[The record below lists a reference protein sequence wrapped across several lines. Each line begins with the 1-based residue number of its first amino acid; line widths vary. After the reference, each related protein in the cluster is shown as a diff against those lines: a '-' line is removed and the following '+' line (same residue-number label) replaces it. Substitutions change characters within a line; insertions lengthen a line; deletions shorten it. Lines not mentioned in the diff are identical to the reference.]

1 MHEVSELNMRRDQD
15 IDFGS
20 LAPMR
25 IAIVA
30 ESFLPAINGVTN
42 SVLRVIEHMTA
53 RGHEVTVIAP
63 SPGVTAYGKARII
76 RVPSFGFPRYPEL
89 RIGHSRDFVRE
100 VLREIKPDVVHL
112 GSPAVLGAAS
122 LRAAQELGIPSVAIY
137 QTDLAGFATRYHLG
151 IAGRSIWRY
160 IANIHRRADLTLAP
174 STAAVWDLRERG
186 VNNVVR
192 WMRGVDLERFNPSFR
207 DEELR
212 KSLAPDGQLIIG
224 FVGRLA
230 REKQIERLKG
240 LCRMPHIK
248 VVIVGDGPMK
258 AKLEKELKGA
268 IFMGFKS
275 GEELSKLYASFDVFV
290 HTGQDETFC
299 QAVQEALASGVPVV
313 APASGGPLDLV
324 QHGHNGFLWTETSRY
339 SLVGAVVELAK
350 YPVKRERLAAN
361 ARPSVEVRPWCGVM
375 DELEG
380 HYRSVIGG
388 LSFAYRGV
396 AA

>member
-1 MHEVSELNMRRDQD
+1 MRGDQD

-42 SVLRVIEHMTA
+42 SILRVIEHMTA

-122 LRAAQELGIPSVAIY
+122 LSAAQELGIPSVAIY
-137 QTDLAGFATRYHLG
+137 QTDLAGFASRYHLG
-151 IAGRSIWRY
+151 LAGRSIWRY

-212 KSLAPDGQLIIG
+212 RSIAPDGQLIVG

-240 LCRMPHIK
+240 LCRMPHVK

-258 AKLEKELKGA
+258 AKLKKELKGA
-268 IFMGFKS
+268 IFTGFKS

-324 QHGHNGFLWTETSRY
+324 QHGHNGFLWTEASRY
-339 SLVGAVVELAK
+339 SLVGAVAELAK

>member
-42 SVLRVIEHMTA
+42 SILRVIEHMTA

-89 RIGHSRDFVRE
+89 RIGHSRDFVRD

-122 LRAAQELGIPSVAIY
+122 LSAAQELGIPSVAIY
-137 QTDLAGFATRYHLG
+137 QTDLAGFASRYHLG
-151 IAGRSIWRY
+151 LAGRSIWRY
-160 IANIHRRADLTLAP
+160 IAKIHRRADLTLAP

-186 VNNVVR
+186 VDNVVR

-258 AKLEKELKGA
+258 AKLKKELKGA
-268 IFMGFKS
+268 IFTGFKS

-339 SLVGAVVELAK
+339 SLVGAVAELAK

>member
-42 SVLRVIEHMTA
+42 SILRVIEHMTA

-122 LRAAQELGIPSVAIY
+122 LSAAQELGIPSVAIY
-137 QTDLAGFATRYHLG
+137 QTDLAGFASRYHLG
-151 IAGRSIWRY
+151 LAGRSIWRY

-212 KSLAPDGQLIIG
+212 RSLAPDGQLIIG

-258 AKLEKELKGA
+258 AKLKKELKGA
-268 IFMGFKS
+268 IFTGFKS

-339 SLVGAVVELAK
+339 SLVGAVAELAK

>member
-1 MHEVSELNMRRDQD
+1 MHEVSELKLRGDQD
-15 IDFGS
+15 LDFGS

-122 LRAAQELGIPSVAIY
+122 LSAAQELGIPSVAIY
-137 QTDLAGFATRYHLG
+137 QTDLAGFASRYHLG
-151 IAGRSIWRY
+151 LAGRSIWRY

-212 KSLAPDGQLIIG
+212 GSIAPDGQLIVG

-240 LCRMPHIK
+240 LCRMPHVK

-258 AKLEKELKGA
+258 AKLKKELKGA
-268 IFMGFKS
+268 IFTGFKS

-324 QHGHNGFLWTETSRY
+324 QHGHNGFLWTEASRY
-339 SLVGAVVELAK
+339 SLVGAVAELAK

>member
-89 RIGHSRDFVRE
+89 RISHSRDFVRQ

-122 LRAAQELGIPSVAIY
+122 LSAAQELGIPSVAIY
-137 QTDLAGFATRYHLG
+137 QTDLAGFASRYHLG

-212 KSLAPDGQLIIG
+212 RSIAPDGQLIVG

-258 AKLEKELKGA
+258 AKLKKELKGA
-268 IFMGFKS
+268 IFTGFKS

-324 QHGHNGFLWTETSRY
+324 QHGHNGFLWTEASRY
-339 SLVGAVVELAK
+339 SLVGAVTELAK

>member
-42 SVLRVIEHMTA
+42 SILRVIEHMTA

-122 LRAAQELGIPSVAIY
+122 LSAAQELGIPSVAIY
-137 QTDLAGFATRYHLG
+137 QTDLAGFASRYHLG

-212 KSLAPDGQLIIG
+212 RSIAPDGQLIVG

-240 LCRMPHIK
+240 LCRMPHVK

-258 AKLEKELKGA
+258 AKLKKELKGA

-324 QHGHNGFLWTETSRY
+324 QHGHNGFLWTEASRY
-339 SLVGAVVELAK
+339 SLVGAVTELAK

>member
-1 MHEVSELNMRRDQD
+1 MREVSELKVRGDQD
-15 IDFGS
+15 LDLGS

-42 SVLRVIEHMTA
+42 SILRVIEHMTE

-63 SPGVTAYGKARII
+63 SPGVTSYGKARII

-100 VLREIKPDVVHL
+100 VLREINPDVVHL
-112 GSPAVLGAAS
+112 GSPAILGAAS
-122 LRAAQELGIPSVAIY
+122 LSAAKELGIPSVAIY
-137 QTDLAGFATRYHLG
+137 QTDLAGFASRYHLG

-212 KSLAPDGQLIIG
+212 RSIAPDGQLIIG

-248 VVIVGDGPMK
+248 VVIVGDGPVR
-258 AKLEKELKGA
+258 AKLEKELQGA

-290 HTGQDETFC
+290 HTGTDETFC

-339 SLVGAVVELAK
+339 SLVGAVTELAK

>member
-1 MHEVSELNMRRDQD
+1 M
-15 IDFGS
+15 
-20 LAPMR
+20 
-25 IAIVA
+25 A

-42 SVLRVIEHMTA
+42 SILRVIEHMTE

-89 RIGHSRDFVRE
+89 RIGHSRAFVHD
-100 VLREIKPDVVHL
+100 VLQELKPDVVHL

-122 LRAAQELGIPSVAIY
+122 LRAAQDLGIPSVAIY
-137 QTDLAGFATRYHLG
+137 QTDLAGFASRYHLG

-160 IANIHRRADLTLAP
+160 IASIHRRADLTLAP

-186 VNNVVR
+186 VDNVVR
-192 WMRGVDLERFNPSFR
+192 WMRGVDLVRFNPSFR

-212 KSLAPDGQLIIG
+212 NSLAPEGQIIIG

-230 REKQIERLKG
+230 REKQIERLKD
-240 LCRMPHIK
+240 LCLLPHIK

-258 AKLEKELKGA
+258 PKLEKELQGA
-268 IFMGFKS
+268 IFTGFKS
-275 GEELSKLYASFDVFV
+275 GVELSKLYASFDIFV
-290 HTGQDETFC
+290 HTGTDETFC

-324 QHGHNGFLWTETSRY
+324 QHGHNGFLWTEASRY
-339 SLVGAVVELAK
+339 SLVGAVTELVQ

-361 ARPSVEVRPWCGVM
+361 ARPSVDIRPWSGVM

-380 HYRSVIGG
+380 HYQSVIGG

>member
-15 IDFGS
+15 LDFGS

-89 RIGHSRDFVRE
+89 RIGHSRDFVRD

-212 KSLAPDGQLIIG
+212 TSLAPDGQLIIG

-258 AKLEKELKGA
+258 AKLKKELKGA
-268 IFMGFKS
+268 IFTGFKS

-339 SLVGAVVELAK
+339 SLVGAVTELAK

>member
-1 MHEVSELNMRRDQD
+1 MHEVSELNMRGDQD
-15 IDFGS
+15 LDFGS

-42 SVLRVIEHMTA
+42 SILRVIEHMTA

-122 LRAAQELGIPSVAIY
+122 LSAAQELGIPSVAIY
-137 QTDLAGFATRYHLG
+137 QTDLAGFASRYHLG
-151 IAGRSIWRY
+151 LAGRSIWRY

-212 KSLAPDGQLIIG
+212 RSIAPDGQLIVG

-240 LCRMPHIK
+240 LCRMPHVK

-258 AKLEKELKGA
+258 AKLKKELKGA
-268 IFMGFKS
+268 IFTGFKS

-324 QHGHNGFLWTETSRY
+324 QHGHNGFLWTEASRY
-339 SLVGAVVELAK
+339 SLIGAVAELAK

>member
-1 MHEVSELNMRRDQD
+1 MHEVLELNMRGDHD

-20 LAPMR
+20 LGPMR

-42 SVLRVIEHMTA
+42 SILRVIEHMTA

-122 LRAAQELGIPSVAIY
+122 LSAAQELGIPSVAIY
-137 QTDLAGFATRYHLG
+137 QTDLAGFASRYHMGL
-151 IAGRSIWRY
+151 AGRSIWRY

-212 KSLAPDGQLIIG
+212 RSLAPDGQLIIG

-248 VVIVGDGPMK
+248 VVIVGDGPVR

-275 GEELSKLYASFDVFV
+275 GEELNKLYASFDVFV

-324 QHGHNGFLWTETSRY
+324 QHGHNGFLWTDTSRY
-339 SLVGAVVELAK
+339 SLVGAVAELAK

>member
-15 IDFGS
+15 LDFGS

-137 QTDLAGFATRYHLG
+137 QTVLAGFATRYHLG

-268 IFMGFKS
+268 IFTGFKS

>member
-1 MHEVSELNMRRDQD
+1 MHEVSELKMRGDRD
-15 IDFGS
+15 INFGS
-20 LAPMR
+20 LPPMR

-42 SVLRVIEHMTA
+42 SILRVIEHMTA

-63 SPGVTAYGKARII
+63 SPGVTAYGMARII

-89 RIGHSRDFVRE
+89 RIGHSRDFVRD

-122 LRAAQELGIPSVAIY
+122 LSAAQELGIPSVAIY
-137 QTDLAGFATRYHLG
+137 QTDLAGFASRYHLG
-151 IAGRSIWRY
+151 LAGRSIWRY
-160 IANIHRRADLTLAP
+160 IAKIHRRADLTLAP

-186 VNNVVR
+186 VDNVVR

-230 REKQIERLKG
+230 REKQIERLKC

-268 IFMGFKS
+268 IFTGFKS

-324 QHGHNGFLWTETSRY
+324 QHGHNGFLWTEMSRY
-339 SLVGAVVELAK
+339 SLVGAVAELAK

-361 ARPSVEVRPWCGVM
+361 ARPSVEVRPWCEVM

>member
-1 MHEVSELNMRRDQD
+1 MREVSELNMRGDQD
-15 IDFGS
+15 LDFDS

-42 SVLRVIEHMTA
+42 SILRVIEHMTA

-122 LRAAQELGIPSVAIY
+122 LSVAQELGIPSVAIY
-137 QTDLAGFATRYHLG
+137 QTDLAGFASRYHLG
-151 IAGRSIWRY
+151 LAGRSIWRY

-212 KSLAPDGQLIIG
+212 RSIAPDGQLIVG

-240 LCRMPHIK
+240 LCRMPHVK

-258 AKLEKELKGA
+258 AKLKKELKGA
-268 IFMGFKS
+268 IFTGFKS

-324 QHGHNGFLWTETSRY
+324 QHGHNGFLWTEASRY
-339 SLVGAVVELAK
+339 SLVGAVAELAK

>member
-1 MHEVSELNMRRDQD
+1 MHEVAELNMRRDQD
-15 IDFGS
+15 LDFGS

-207 DEELR
+207 D
-212 KSLAPDGQLIIG
+212 
-224 FVGRLA
+224 
-230 REKQIERLKG
+230 
-240 LCRMPHIK
+240 
-248 VVIVGDGPMK
+248 
-258 AKLEKELKGA
+258 
-268 IFMGFKS
+268 
-275 GEELSKLYASFDVFV
+275 
-290 HTGQDETFC
+290 
-299 QAVQEALASGVPVV
+299 
-313 APASGGPLDLV
+313 
-324 QHGHNGFLWTETSRY
+324 
-339 SLVGAVVELAK
+339 
-350 YPVKRERLAAN
+350 
-361 ARPSVEVRPWCGVM
+361 
-375 DELEG
+375 
-380 HYRSVIGG
+380 
-388 LSFAYRGV
+388 
-396 AA
+396 

>member
-15 IDFGS
+15 LDFGS

-160 IANIHRRADLTLAP
+160 IAKIHRRADLTLAP

-268 IFMGFKS
+268 IFTGFKS

>member
-1 MHEVSELNMRRDQD
+1 MHEVSELNMRGDQD
-15 IDFGS
+15 FDYGS
-20 LAPMR
+20 LGPMR

-42 SVLRVIEHMTA
+42 SILRVIEHMTA

-89 RIGHSRDFVRE
+89 RIGHSRDFVRD

-122 LRAAQELGIPSVAIY
+122 LNAAQELGIPSVAIY
-137 QTDLAGFATRYHLG
+137 QTDLAGFASRYHLG
-151 IAGRSIWRY
+151 LAGRSIWRY

-212 KSLAPDGQLIIG
+212 RSIAPDGQLIIG

-248 VVIVGDGPMK
+248 VVIVGDGPVR
-258 AKLEKELKGA
+258 AKLEKELQGA

-290 HTGQDETFC
+290 HTGTDETFC

-339 SLVGAVVELAK
+339 SLVGAVAELAK

>member
-42 SVLRVIEHMTA
+42 SILRVIEHMTA

-122 LRAAQELGIPSVAIY
+122 LSAAQELGIPSVAIY

-212 KSLAPDGQLIIG
+212 RSIAPDGQLIVG

-240 LCRMPHIK
+240 LCRMPHVK

-258 AKLEKELKGA
+258 AKLKKELKGA

-324 QHGHNGFLWTETSRY
+324 QHGHNGFLWTEASRY
-339 SLVGAVVELAK
+339 SLVGAVTELAK

>member
-1 MHEVSELNMRRDQD
+1 MHEVSELNTRGDQD
-15 IDFGS
+15 LCFGS
-20 LAPMR
+20 LPPMR
-25 IAIVA
+25 IAVVA

-42 SVLRVIEHMTA
+42 SILRVIEHMTA

-63 SPGVTAYGKARII
+63 SPGVTAYGKARVI

-100 VLREIKPDVVHL
+100 VLTEIKPDVVHL

-122 LRAAQELGIPSVAIY
+122 LSAAQELGIPSVAIY
-137 QTDLAGFATRYHLG
+137 QTDLAGFASRYHMG

-212 KSLAPDGQLIIG
+212 RSIAPDGQLIVG

-240 LCRMPHIK
+240 LCRMPHVK

-258 AKLEKELKGA
+258 AKLKKELKGA
-268 IFMGFKS
+268 IFTGFKS

-324 QHGHNGFLWTETSRY
+324 QHGHNGFLWTEASRY
-339 SLVGAVVELAK
+339 SLVGAVAELAK

>member
-1 MHEVSELNMRRDQD
+1 MHEVSELNMRGDQD
-15 IDFGS
+15 LDFDS

-42 SVLRVIEHMTA
+42 SILRVIEHMTA

-122 LRAAQELGIPSVAIY
+122 LSAAQELGIPSVAIY
-137 QTDLAGFATRYHLG
+137 QTDLAGFASRYHLG
-151 IAGRSIWRY
+151 LAGRSIWRY

-212 KSLAPDGQLIIG
+212 RSIAPDGQLIVG

-240 LCRMPHIK
+240 LCRMPHVK

-258 AKLEKELKGA
+258 AKLKKELKGA
-268 IFMGFKS
+268 IFTGFKS
-275 GEELSKLYASFDVFV
+275 GDELSKLYASFDVFV

-324 QHGHNGFLWTETSRY
+324 QHGHNGFLWTEASRY
-339 SLVGAVVELAK
+339 SLVGAVTELAK

>member
-15 IDFGS
+15 LDFGS

-42 SVLRVIEHMTA
+42 SILRVIEHMTA

-212 KSLAPDGQLIIG
+212 TSLAPDGQLIIG

-258 AKLEKELKGA
+258 AKLKKELKGA
-268 IFMGFKS
+268 IFTGFKS

-339 SLVGAVVELAK
+339 SLIGAVAELAK

>member
-1 MHEVSELNMRRDQD
+1 MHEVSELKLRGDQD
-15 IDFGS
+15 LDFGS

-122 LRAAQELGIPSVAIY
+122 LSAAQELGIPSVAIY
-137 QTDLAGFATRYHLG
+137 QTDLAGFASRYHLG
-151 IAGRSIWRY
+151 LAGRSIWRY
-160 IANIHRRADLTLAP
+160 IAKIHRRADLTLAP

-212 KSLAPDGQLIIG
+212 RSIAPDGQLIVG

-240 LCRMPHIK
+240 LCRMPHVK

-258 AKLEKELKGA
+258 AKLKKELKGA
-268 IFMGFKS
+268 IFTGFKS

-324 QHGHNGFLWTETSRY
+324 QHGHNGFLWTEASRY
-339 SLVGAVVELAK
+339 SLVGAVAELAK

>member
-1 MHEVSELNMRRDQD
+1 MYEVSELNMRRDQD

-42 SVLRVIEHMTA
+42 SILRVIEHMTA

-63 SPGVTAYGKARII
+63 SPGVTAYGEARII

-122 LRAAQELGIPSVAIY
+122 LSAAQELGIPSVAIY
-137 QTDLAGFATRYHLG
+137 QTDLAGFASRYHLG

-212 KSLAPDGQLIIG
+212 RSIAPDGQLIVG

-240 LCRMPHIK
+240 LCRMPHVK

-258 AKLEKELKGA
+258 AKLKKELKGA

-324 QHGHNGFLWTETSRY
+324 QHGHNGFLWTEASRY
-339 SLVGAVVELAK
+339 SLVGAVTELAK

>member
-1 MHEVSELNMRRDQD
+1 MHEVSELNMRGDQD
-15 IDFGS
+15 LDVGS
-20 LAPMR
+20 LGPMR

-42 SVLRVIEHMTA
+42 SILRVIEHMTD

-89 RIGHSRDFVRE
+89 RIGHSRDFVRD
-100 VLREIKPDVVHL
+100 VLTEIKPDVVHL

-122 LRAAQELGIPSVAIY
+122 LSAAQELGIPSVAIY
-137 QTDLAGFATRYHLG
+137 QTDLAGFASRYHLG
-151 IAGRSIWRY
+151 LAGRSIWRY

-212 KSLAPDGQLIIG
+212 RSIAPDGQLIIG

-230 REKQIERLKG
+230 REKQIERLKS

-248 VVIVGDGPMK
+248 VVIVGDGPVR
-258 AKLEKELKGA
+258 AKLEKELQGA

-290 HTGQDETFC
+290 HTGTDETFC

-324 QHGHNGFLWTETSRY
+324 QHGHNGFLWTEASRY
-339 SLVGAVVELAK
+339 SLVGAVAELAK

>member
-15 IDFGS
+15 LDFGS

-42 SVLRVIEHMTA
+42 SILRVIEHMTS

-212 KSLAPDGQLIIG
+212 TSLAPDGQLIIG

-258 AKLEKELKGA
+258 AKLKKELKGA
-268 IFMGFKS
+268 IFTGFKS

-324 QHGHNGFLWTETSRY
+324 QHGHNGFLWTEASRY
-339 SLVGAVVELAK
+339 SLVGAVAELAK

>member
-15 IDFGS
+15 LDFGS

-63 SPGVTAYGKARII
+63 SPGVTAYGKTRII

-89 RIGHSRDFVRE
+89 RIGHSRDFVRD

-212 KSLAPDGQLIIG
+212 TSLAPDGQLIIG

-258 AKLEKELKGA
+258 AKLKKELKGA

-339 SLVGAVVELAK
+339 SLVGAVTELAK

>member
-1 MHEVSELNMRRDQD
+1 MYEISELKMRGDQD

-42 SVLRVIEHMTA
+42 SILRVIEHMTS

-89 RIGHSRDFVRE
+89 RIGHSRAFVRDA
-100 VLREIKPDVVHL
+100 LREIKPDLVHL

-122 LRAAQELGIPSVAIY
+122 LSAAQDLGIPSVAIY
-137 QTDLAGFATRYHLG
+137 QTDLAGFASRYHMGL
-151 IAGRSIWRY
+151 AGRSIWRY
-160 IANIHRRADLTLAP
+160 IASIHKRADLTLAP

-186 VNNVVR
+186 VDNVVR

-207 DEELR
+207 DDELR

-248 VVIVGDGPMK
+248 VVIVGDGPMR
-258 AKLEKELKGA
+258 AKLERELQGA

-339 SLVGAVVELAK
+339 SLVGAVAELAK

-361 ARPSVEVRPWCGVM
+361 ARPSVEVRPWCEVM

>member
-1 MHEVSELNMRRDQD
+1 MHEVSELNMRGDQD
-15 IDFGS
+15 LDFDS

-42 SVLRVIEHMTA
+42 SILRVIEHMTA

-122 LRAAQELGIPSVAIY
+122 LSAAQELGIPSVAIY
-137 QTDLAGFATRYHLG
+137 QTDLAGFASRYHLG
-151 IAGRSIWRY
+151 LAGRSIWRY

-212 KSLAPDGQLIIG
+212 RSIAPDGQLIVG

-240 LCRMPHIK
+240 LCRMPHVK

-258 AKLEKELKGA
+258 AKLKKELKGA
-268 IFMGFKS
+268 IFTGFKS

-324 QHGHNGFLWTETSRY
+324 QHGHNGFLWTEASRY
-339 SLVGAVVELAK
+339 SLVGAVAELAK

>member
-1 MHEVSELNMRRDQD
+1 MHEVSELNMQRDHD
-15 IDFGS
+15 LDFGS

-42 SVLRVIEHMTA
+42 SILRVIEHMTS

-212 KSLAPDGQLIIG
+212 TSLAPDGQLIIG

-248 VVIVGDGPMK
+248 VVIVGDGPMR
-258 AKLEKELKGA
+258 AKLEKVLKGA
-268 IFMGFKS
+268 IFTGFKS

-339 SLVGAVVELAK
+339 SLVGAVAELAK

>member
-1 MHEVSELNMRRDQD
+1 MHEVSELNMRGDQD
-15 IDFGS
+15 LDFDS

-89 RIGHSRDFVRE
+89 RIGHSRDFVRD

-212 KSLAPDGQLIIG
+212 TSLAPDGQLIIG

-258 AKLEKELKGA
+258 AKLKKELKGA
-268 IFMGFKS
+268 IFTGFKS

-339 SLVGAVVELAK
+339 SLVGAVAELAK

>member
-1 MHEVSELNMRRDQD
+1 MHEISKLQMRGDQD
-15 IDFGS
+15 IDLAS
-20 LAPMR
+20 LPPMR

-42 SVLRVIEHMTA
+42 SILRVIEHMTS

-76 RVPSFGFPRYPEL
+76 RVPSFGLPRYPGL
-89 RIGHSRDFVRE
+89 RIGHSRAFVRDA
-100 VLREIKPDVVHL
+100 LREINPDLVHL

-122 LRAAQELGIPSVAIY
+122 LSAAQDLGIPSVAVY
-137 QTDLAGFATRYHLG
+137 QTDLAGFASRYHLG
-151 IAGRSIWRY
+151 LAGHSIWRY
-160 IANIHRRADLTLAP
+160 IASIHRRADLTLAP

-186 VNNVVR
+186 VDNVVR

-224 FVGRLA
+224 SVGRLA

-258 AKLEKELKGA
+258 RKLQKELQGA
-268 IFMGFKS
+268 IFVGFKS
-275 GEELSKLYASFDVFV
+275 GEELSRLYASFDIFV
-290 HTGQDETFC
+290 HTGTDETFC

-339 SLVGAVVELAK
+339 SLVGAVTELVK
-350 YPVKRERLAAN
+350 YPVKRERLATN
-361 ARPSVEVRPWCGVM
+361 ARPSVEVRPWCEVM

-388 LSFAYRGV
+388 LSFAYRAV

>member
-15 IDFGS
+15 LDFGS

-268 IFMGFKS
+268 IFTGFKS

>member
-1 MHEVSELNMRRDQD
+1 MHDVSELNMRRDQD

-42 SVLRVIEHMTA
+42 SILRVIEHMTA

-63 SPGVTAYGKARII
+63 SPGVTAYGKARVI

-89 RIGHSRDFVRE
+89 RIGHSRDFVRQ

-122 LRAAQELGIPSVAIY
+122 LSAAQELGIPSVAIY
-137 QTDLAGFATRYHLG
+137 QTDLAGFASRYHLG

-212 KSLAPDGQLIIG
+212 RSIAPDGQLIVG

-240 LCRMPHIK
+240 LCRMPHVK

-258 AKLEKELKGA
+258 AKLKKELKGA

-290 HTGQDETFC
+290 HTGQDQTFC

-324 QHGHNGFLWTETSRY
+324 QHGHNGFLWTEASRY
-339 SLVGAVVELAK
+339 SLVGAVTELAK
-350 YPVKRERLAAN
+350 FPVKRERLAVN

>member
-42 SVLRVIEHMTA
+42 SILRVIEHMTA

-89 RIGHSRDFVRE
+89 RIGHSRDFVRD

-122 LRAAQELGIPSVAIY
+122 LSAAQELGIPSVAIY
-137 QTDLAGFATRYHLG
+137 QTDLAGFASRYHLG

-160 IANIHRRADLTLAP
+160 IAKIHRRADLTLAP

-186 VNNVVR
+186 VDNVVR

-207 DEELR
+207 DEQLR

-240 LCRMPHIK
+240 LCRMPQIK

-258 AKLEKELKGA
+258 AKLKKELKGA
-268 IFMGFKS
+268 IFTGFKS

-299 QAVQEALASGVPVV
+299 QAVQEALASGVPVI

-339 SLVGAVVELAK
+339 SLVGAVAELAK

>member
-42 SVLRVIEHMTA
+42 SILRVIEHMTA

-122 LRAAQELGIPSVAIY
+122 LSAAQELGIPSVAIY
-137 QTDLAGFATRYHLG
+137 QTDLAGFASRYHLG

-212 KSLAPDGQLIIG
+212 RSIAPDGQLIVG

-240 LCRMPHIK
+240 LCRMPHVK

-258 AKLEKELKGA
+258 AKLKKELKGA
-268 IFMGFKS
+268 IFTGFKS

-339 SLVGAVVELAK
+339 SLVGAVAELAK

>member
-15 IDFGS
+15 LDFGS

-268 IFMGFKS
+268 IFTGFKS

-290 HTGQDETFC
+290 HTGQDENFC

>member
-1 MHEVSELNMRRDQD
+1 MHEVSEPKWRGDQD
-15 IDFGS
+15 LDFGS

-42 SVLRVIEHMTA
+42 SILRVIEHMTA

-63 SPGVTAYGKARII
+63 SPGVTAYGKARIV

-137 QTDLAGFATRYHLG
+137 QTDLAGFASRYHLG
-151 IAGRSIWRY
+151 LAGRSIWRY

-212 KSLAPDGQLIIG
+212 KSFAPDGQLIIG

-268 IFMGFKS
+268 IFTGFKS
-275 GEELSKLYASFDVFV
+275 GKELSKLYASFDVFV